1 MKHFKLIFIF
11 ALTFIFGVIV
21 ALLFSSEVHFYQNR
35 SYMMHNVYS
44 PMTWSI
50 YVPLVLLVGMFLV
63 SLIYFNKQ
71 MEKSNVKRLKERL
84 AEGEL
89 SIDEYNELRRNIL

>member
-1 MKHFKLIFIF
+1 
-11 ALTFIFGVIV
+11 
-21 ALLFSSEVHFYQNR
+21 
-35 SYMMHNVYS
+35 
-44 PMTWSI
+44 MTWSI